1 MANPQRHVRPAIAFR
16 SRALARSPSST
27 CLFAC
32 SDLLDQGK
40 SDHSI
45 IFRPRTDRR
54 LNTGSWWRIP
64 ECLTFSR
71 PWLVSPF
78 LAPPPT
84 FPLAFL
90 RSFFSTQ
97 GFGILSPV
105 TASITHT
112 FISQRPAPQQLY
124 FDLFFTADSRPGNDA
139 FNQPGTSFEPHRT
152 TQITPTDGSDCTHAH

>member
-1 MANPQRHVRPAIAFR
+1 MYAPLLPSDPVPLPDRHPLPVCLPVAICWTR
-16 SRALARSPSST
+16 ENLT
-27 CLFAC
+27 TLLF
-32 SDLLDQGK
+32 
-40 SDHSI
+40 SDHEQTVAS
-45 IFRPRTDRR
+45 T
-54 LNTGSWWRIP
+54 LVHWWRIP